1 MSTIAFPRMHK
12 GIPVMASV
20 TEFPTSNWV
29 DLEAR
34 ARRTDLALVP
44 LGAVEVYGP
53 HMPQGT
59 DGIVALALCRQLATR
74 IDALIAPLIP
84 VGYSAALDA
93 FPSTL
98 SVPPEALA
106 AYTRG
111 IVDSLLKLG
120 VRRVLF
126 VNGHAGNV
134 PVIDALSHDRAQ
146 PGRRFAQIDVWRFVQ
161 PLCEDLLGSE
171 RWKFGHAG
179 ETMTSVMLH
188 LYPEYVQMD
197 RATKSEPA
205 GPGRPLGLSGPR
217 SYREYVPTGLLGDAT
232 LATAE
237 KGEKIVGRVVDALE
251 EFVRSPEFAVEED
264 QTGAGSEPAATSRPA
279 IAR

>member
-1 MSTIAFPRMHK
+1 
-12 GIPVMASV
+12 MASV

-34 ARRTDLALVP
+34 AQRTDLALVP

-53 HMPQGT
+53 HLPQGT
-59 DGIVALALCRQLATR
+59 DGIVALALCRQLGTR

-93 FPSTL
+93 FPTTL

-126 VNGHAGNV
+126 INGHAGNV
-134 PVIDALSHDRAQ
+134 PLIDALSHDLAR
-146 PGRRFAQIDVWRFVQ
+146 PGRRFAQLDVWRFVQ
-161 PLCEDLLGSE
+161 PLCADLLGSE
-171 RWKFGHAG
+171 EWKFGHAG

-188 LYPEYVQMD
+188 LHPEYVRMD
-197 RATKSEPA
+197 RATKGDPA
-205 GPGRPLGLSGPR
+205 TPGRPLGLSGPR
-217 SYREYVPTGLLGDAT
+217 NYREYVPTGLLGDAT

-237 KGEKIVGRVVDALE
+237 KGREIVGRILDAVE
-251 EFVRSPEFAVEED
+251 EFVRSPEFAVED
-264 QTGAGSEPAATSRPA
+264 DLIGPGSEPAATSWSA
-279 IAR
+279 IRR